1 MAATVAPASVP
12 FTSMRKTNEPSH
24 SVRRARRGAVHL
36 AVACA
41 CIALAAASARA
52 IVTPQGPA
60 YPVSQFVV
68 EYAIGHPHHIPEY
81 EILNLEVGL
90 AGQPGLLTAPRPVD
104 RTMRMRLDAPPQGML
119 FTAEA
124 IQHINRYIVS
134 TFNRRGYNGVIVS
147 VPDIEEGS
155 GRDLRPPGDTTLRLR
170 IWTGRVTRLTTF
182 ADDERFGGLSV
193 DERTDM
199 AEHEWIRDRAPVQP
213 GGVRAI
219 LDVVALED
227 YAAWLSR
234 HPGRRV
240 DAEISPGP
248 HAGSS
253 NVNLRIAEQKP
264 WRVFAEYSNTGTAA
278 TTKNRERFGFVDTQ
292 LTSRDDVL
300 DLTYSTG
307 DFDSV
312 HAVYGGYEAPF
323 TLNYPTL
330 RGRVRGL
337 WDQYD
342 SSDVGFDTLGFKGE
356 EWLTEG
362 SLVWQAYQNHKLF
375 VDLVGGLRYHDISS
389 DGGQFNQGAGACKS
403 NGKGHADFV
412 VPHVGVESERDTGWT
427 SMRSGLGFDIGVTG
441 ADQCEL
447 DNLGNLDA
455 SDHFVVFNWNS
466 AFSFFLEPLL
476 NPRGWEDPGN
486 HEDST
491 LAHEIQ
497 LDFSGQYSFE
507 RLVPQ
512 YQAIAGGLDTVR
524 GAKQAEVAGDD
535 LVLGRAEYRLH
546 VPRLFKPDATP
557 TTLPVFG
564 AFRTRPAHVFG
575 LPDWDFVVSL
585 FSDVGWVGYHDQN
598 PTEHEATLWSIGT
611 GFQLQVLRNLVI
623 GVDVGYMIQGADES
637 RDGTTETN
645 VLATILY

>member
-1 MAATVAPASVP
+1 MKEQPRQRLLAACAAAVCAWLLAPA
-12 FTSMRKTNEPSH
+12 
-24 SVRRARRGAVHL
+24 
-36 AVACA
+36 
-41 CIALAAASARA
+41 ARA

-60 YPVSQFVV
+60 YPVSSFEV
-68 EYAIGHPHHIPEY
+68 EYALGHPRHIPVY
-81 EILNLEVGL
+81 EIMDLEVGL
-90 AGQPGLLTAPRPVD
+90 AGEPGLLTAPRPVD
-104 RTMRMRLDAPPQGML
+104 RTMRMRLDAPPRGML

-155 GRDLRPPGDTTLRLR
+155 GRDLRPPGVTALRLR
-170 IWTGRVTRLTTF
+170 IWTGRITRLSSF
-182 ADDERFGGLSV
+182 ADDDRFGGLSV

-199 AEHEWIRDRAPVQP
+199 PQHAWIRARAPVQP

-248 HAGSS
+248 QPGSS
-253 NVNLRIAEQKP
+253 NVNLRIAEAKP
-264 WRVFAEYSNTGTAA
+264 WRVYAEYSNTGTDN
-278 TTKNRERFGFVDTQ
+278 TTKNRQRFGFVDTQ

-300 DLTYSTG
+300 DVAYSTG

-323 TLNYPTL
+323 SLNYPFL

-337 WDQYD
+337 WSHYD
-342 SSDVGFDTLGFKGE
+342 ASEVGFTSLDFQGD

-362 SLVWQAYQNHKLF
+362 ALVWQALQHHQLF
-375 VDLVGGLRYHDISS
+375 VDLVGGLRYHDITSQGNEGATCNSS
-389 DGGQFNQGAGACKS
+389 GD
-403 NGKGHADFV
+403 GHAAFV
-412 VPHVGVESERDTGWT
+412 VPRAGVEGQRDTTWTSARASVGFDVGVTNANQC
-427 SMRSGLGFDIGVTG
+427 DI
-441 ADQCEL
+441 
-447 DNLGNLDA
+447 DNLGNIDA
-455 SDHFVVFNWNS
+455 EDRFVLFDWSS
-466 AFSFFLEPLL
+466 AYSFFLEPLV
-476 NPRGWEDPGN
+476 NPAGWEDPDN
-486 HEDST
+486 AYDST

-497 LDFSGQYSFE
+497 LGFSGQYAFQ

-524 GAKQAEVAGDD
+524 GAKQSELAADN
-535 LVLGRAEYRLH
+535 LVLGRFEYRLH
-546 VPRLFKPDATP
+546 VPRLFSPDATP
-557 TTLPVFG
+557 TELPVIG
-564 AFRTRPAHVFG
+564 PFRTRPAHVFG
-575 LPDWDFVVSL
+575 MPDWDFVISA
-585 FSDVGWVGYHDQN
+585 FSDVAWTRFVDEN
-598 PTEHEATLWSIGT
+598 ATESDETLWSIGT
-611 GFQLQVLRNLVI
+611 GFELQVLRNLIV
-623 GVDVGYMIQGADES
+623 GLDVGHVLHGAD
-637 RDGTTETN
+637 GTDAGDTRTN